1 MAQTLQYYL
10 NKGTPRPRSG
20 RKLKNS
26 ELIGIE
32 VELEGLPEA
41 PYIDKWVK
49 HSDDSLKLHGIEY
62 TLLVWHEHALANL
75 QNLFD
80 NIRPSISAR
89 CSVHVHVNALDMT
102 IENIKTFVLYYLV
115 FERALYNYSGKR
127 WKNIFCV
134 PLNTWFFELNELDF
148 DSITN
153 WSKYSGLNLGASKL
167 HGTLEF
173 RQMTGNTNPMYINTW
188 VNMIVD
194 LKKFVMK
201 TSYEQAVSDILTM
214 NSTSA
219 YWNLVSKIFKNNAAA
234 LMYNNFQSHIEKG
247 VTHAKLNITKIVTLG
262 DMLLAEGKI

>member
-1 MAQTLQYYL
+1 
-10 NKGTPRPRSG
+10 
-20 RKLKNS
+20 
-26 ELIGIE
+26 
-32 VELEGLPEA
+32 
-41 PYIDKWVK
+41 
-49 HSDDSLKLHGIEY
+49 
-62 TLLVWHEHALANL
+62 
-75 QNLFD
+75 
-80 NIRPSISAR
+80 
-89 CSVHVHVNALDMT
+89 MT